1 MEIDVAR
8 FTGKWTKLLRAF
20 AALYGLEHTIKVD
33 DEGNVAVDVIVKN
46 DWYSSVIDVFEEGRL
61 AYVSS
66 LSKYVFADESK
77 SVESIVEAASKEIL
91 EGTFGERRYLKS
103 MKGGD
108 GAMTWRMRSGKLELV
123 EVPPFVVRD
132 LPRSLDELM
141 IKLSLAGIDSER
153 LEKQMDQT
161 TSGEEEGEEQ
171 Q

>member
-1 MEIDVAR
+1 MKTDAAR

-20 AALYGLEHTIKVD
+20 AALYGLEHTIQVD
-33 DEGNVAVDVIVKN
+33 GEGNVAVDVIVKN

-77 SVESIVEAASKEIL
+77 SIESIVEAASKEIL

-108 GAMTWRMRSGKLELV
+108 GAMTWRMRSGKLKLV

-141 IKLSLAGIDSER
+141 IKLSLAGVDCER
-153 LEKQMDQT
+153 LEEKKTDQT
-161 TSGEEEGEEQ
+161 TSREGEEQ